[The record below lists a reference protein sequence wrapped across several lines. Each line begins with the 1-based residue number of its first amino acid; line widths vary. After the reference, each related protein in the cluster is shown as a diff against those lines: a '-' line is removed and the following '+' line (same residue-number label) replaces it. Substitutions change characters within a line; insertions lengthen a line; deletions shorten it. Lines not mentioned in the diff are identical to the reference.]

1 MFEGGTETRFIQQ
14 LLGHAKLK
22 TTDVYTGAS
31 IEQRKTVRSRT
42 HPTETRDKP
51 REDC

>member
-14 LLGHAKLK
+14 LLGHAKPE
-22 TTDVYTGAS
+22 TTAFYTEAS
-31 IEQRKTVRSRT
+31 IEKLKAVRSRT
-42 HPTETRDKP
+42 HPAETRDKP